1 MGIYNFIIK
10 NIAMNIIH
18 AILCRYSPIQS
29 VILSIIKY
37 LLTAYY
43 EVETILGHG
52 ATSEIKIKTS
62 VWSHVIYIL
71 SGEER

>member
-10 NIAMNIIH
+10 SIVMNIIH
-18 AILCRYSPIQS
+18 AILCWYLPIQT
-29 VILSIIKY
+29 VILSLIKY

-43 EVETILGHG
+43 EIESILGHST
-52 ATSEIKIKTS
+52 TSEIKIKTS
-62 VWSHVIYIL
+62 FWSHVIYIL